1 MTTQMMYRRKMNR
14 PSPSQPTARRPRNR
28 RESSRKTFRLPDAAF
43 STSRSVSSFGCGTQ
57 PVSGHVVN
65 EPPFAARSPFG
76 SSAAFEGSVAGVNL
90 PPSELP
96 AVGFFAL
103 VSVGLFALALRLAAS
118 SSFPSSVADFFA
130 DGRVSTF
137 IGVPY
142 LAHRARARLS
152 AFRLALRLRVESGS
166 VPGAVAANAA
176 SSGSSDGSRVGSGSA
191 GESGAGGA
199 SCGARGRF
207 PVAAFGSGVT
217 AGRRRR
223 RLARGA
229 TARRGRDCLSR

>member
-1 MTTQMMYRRKMNR
+1 MMHRRKMNR
-14 PSPSQPTARRPRNR
+14 PSPSQPTARHPPIRRNR
-28 RESSRKTFRLPDAAF
+28 LGRLFVFRTRRV
-43 STSRSVSSFGCGTQ
+43 STSRSVSSFGCGTH
-57 PVSGHVVN
+57 PVSGHVAN

-76 SSAAFEGSVAGVNL
+76 SSAAFEGSVAGANL
-90 PPSELP
+90 PPVRAP

-199 SCGARGRF
+199 SCGARRCF

-217 AGRRRR
+217 AG
-223 RLARGA
+223 APTAAAGERGHGPPWA
-229 TARRGRDCLSR
+229 